1 MGCCN
6 SAEEQALAPQNL
18 TSTVTVSNIPN
29 EQIYENKFAPQAE
42 GHDKVPLLN
51 AVSTQNITFSDDT
64 DSSSVDQDM
73 IKNLLDQVKL
83 SDDDDY

>member
-1 MGCCN
+1 MGCCCSQSEPLPN
-6 SAEEQALAPQNL
+6 IQNIG
-18 TSTVTVSNIPN
+18 STVAVSQVSNQTVVDN
-29 EQIYENKFAPQAE
+29 VFAPPKA

-73 IKNLLDQVKL
+73 IKSLLDQVKL
-83 SDDDDY
+83 SDDDDF